1 MKKSKSLEMHI
12 YELLGIKNFEK
23 LLLNFCEKI
32 LYRNKRNMTIEEK
45 RKRIHDVSSN
55 YNIGK
60 VKNLEAMKSFK
71 KKLVFN
77 AIIHFFSIL
86 CLAPCLVTLPFES
99 MTLQSI
105 IIGIMALIL
114 NIINIYCIM
123 LQRYNYI
130 RINQIINR
138 MENYNN
144 YKKDNAIILEPVK
157 SETKNEALINT
168 DDIKRIQEYREYLL
182 KVKDSLQF
190 IKNADNLEK
199 EDSLKLSLKK

>member
-1 MKKSKSLEMHI
+1 MHI
-12 YELLGIKNFEK
+12 YELLRIKNFEK
-23 LLLNFCEKI
+23 LILNLCEKI
-32 LYRNKRNMTIEEK
+32 LYRNKPNMTIEEK
-45 RKRIHDVSSN
+45 RKRIRDVPSN

-77 AIIHFFSIL
+77 AIIHLFSIL
-86 CLAPCLVTLPFES
+86 CSAPCLTLPFES

-138 MENYNN
+138 MENYSK
-144 YKKDNAIILEPVK
+144 YKKDKAIILEPIK
-157 SETKNEALINT
+157 SETKNKALINT
-168 DDIKRIQEYREYLL
+168 DDIKKIQEYREYLL

>member
-1 MKKSKSLEMHI
+1 
-12 YELLGIKNFEK
+12 
-23 LLLNFCEKI
+23 
-32 LYRNKRNMTIEEK
+32 
-45 RKRIHDVSSN
+45 
-55 YNIGK
+55 
-60 VKNLEAMKSFK
+60 
-71 KKLVFN
+71 
-77 AIIHFFSIL
+77 
-86 CLAPCLVTLPFES
+86 
-99 MTLQSI
+99 
-105 IIGIMALIL
+105 MALIL